1 MVILTCATGYSIQTQ
16 AAYTHT
22 YKCVHTSMCH
32 MKIISIK
39 IIENSPHDSRRY
51 LLIKALV
58 SPEPVSRLELL
69 LLLWRFG
76 SGSCYRGVL
85 RRGGVSPRPCGLVL
99 L

>member
-1 MVILTCATGYSIQTQ
+1 MR
-16 AAYTHT
+16 
-22 YKCVHTSMCH
+22 H
-32 MKIISIK
+32 MIIISIK

-58 SPEPVSRLELL
+58 SPEPVSRLGLL